1 MNFII
6 AEIGVNWDGD
16 YELAKKLIKIAKTSG
31 CNAVKFQSFN
41 EEIVKEH
48 PESTRLLKSS
58 ISEHNINEINKLA
71 KSERIEWFCT
81 PMYLEAIDLLEPY
94 VKRFKIR
101 EFDGRALINNQTT
114 LLFEKLLDTKKEII
128 VSSNK
133 SPRSSKYFDH
143 PNLKWLY
150 CVPKYPCN
158 LEDLDFSNLSDFNGY
173 SNHSD
178 KTIAPI
184 TAAILGAKIIEIHIT
199 TDKMQDYADNN
210 VSFEEFELKEIVDK
224 IRLSEIIKK

>member
-16 YELAKKLIKIAKTSG
+16 YELAKKLMQMAKTTG

-41 EEIVKEH
+41 EEIVKGH
-48 PESTRLLKSS
+48 PENNRLMKSS
-58 ISEHNINEINKLA
+58 ISIQNIDEIDKLA
-71 KSERIEWFCT
+71 KSIGIEWFCT

-101 EFDGRALINNQTT
+101 ELDSRPLINNQATP
-114 LLFEKLLDTKKEII
+114 LFEKVLSTKKEII

-133 SPRSSKYFDH
+133 SPHSSKYCDH

-158 LEDLDFSNLSDFNGY
+158 LEDLDFSNLSDFDGY
-173 SNHSD
+173 SNHSN

-184 TAAILGAKIIEIHIT
+184 TAAILGAKIIEVHIT
-199 TDKMQDYADNN
+199 ADKKQDYADNS
-210 VSFEEFELKEIVDK
+210 VSFEKLELKEIVDK